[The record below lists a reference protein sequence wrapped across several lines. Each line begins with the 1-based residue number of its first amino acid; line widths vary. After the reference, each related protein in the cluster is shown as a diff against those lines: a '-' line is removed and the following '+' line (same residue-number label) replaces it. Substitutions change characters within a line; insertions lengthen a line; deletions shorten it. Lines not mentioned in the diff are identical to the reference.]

1 MTVNGTLIDAFF
13 LITLFEIALFSFNIS
28 SFAVLLLKLYRWAQ
42 LCGAV
47 GPLAA
52 DLEVGSVSVSADAA
66 VTVTIT
72 LVIILFGSSFVIPI
86 SLHNTKTLLRFRD
99 GLA

>member
-1 MTVNGTLIDAFF
+1 MTVDGALVDA
-13 LITLFEIALFSFNIS
+13 LLLVALLEVALFSFDIS

-52 DLEVGSVSVSADAA
+52 DLEVGSVSISADAA
-66 VTVTIT
+66 VSVTISH
-72 LVIILFGSSFVIPI
+72 VIILFGSSFVIPI
-86 SLHNTKTLLRFRD
+86 SLHDAQTLLR
-99 GLA
+99 L

>member
-1 MTVNGTLIDAFF
+1 MTVDGALVDA
-13 LITLFEIALFSFNIS
+13 LLLVALLEVALFSFDIS

-42 LCGAV
+42 LCGAI

-66 VTVTIT
+66 VSVTIT
-72 LVIILFGSSFVIPI
+72 HVIILFGSSFVIPI
-86 SLHNTKTLLRFRD
+86 SLHDAQTLLR
-99 GLA
+99 L